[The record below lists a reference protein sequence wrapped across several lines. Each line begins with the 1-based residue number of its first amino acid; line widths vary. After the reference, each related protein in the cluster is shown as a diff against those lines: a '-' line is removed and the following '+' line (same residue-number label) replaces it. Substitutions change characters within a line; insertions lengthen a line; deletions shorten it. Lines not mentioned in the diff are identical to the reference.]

1 VTPEQ
6 FAKWVETIVAP
17 VVREPRKLSVEHVG
31 QAGRSTL
38 LVLRT
43 SPSDAGR
50 VIGRDGSIIVPLREL
65 VSAVGTACGRRIVL
79 ELRDEA
85 RPQ

>member
-6 FAKWVETIVAP
+6 LGEWVRLIVAP
-17 VVREPRKLSVEHVG
+17 VVKEPRQLSVEHVG

-50 VIGRDGSIIVPLREL
+50 VIGRGGSIIVPLREL
-65 VSAVGTACGRRIVL
+65 VAAVGTAFGRQVVL
-79 ELRDEA
+79 ELEEEA
-85 RPQ
+85 RRR

>member
-1 VTPEQ
+1 VTAEQ
-6 FAKWVETIVAP
+6 LAKWVEAIVAP
-17 VVREPRKLSVEHVG
+17 VVREPRQLSVKHVG

-65 VSAVGTACGRRIVL
+65 VAAVGTACGRHVVL
-79 ELRDEA
+79 EFEDTT
-85 RPQ
+85 